1 MSILETAPL
10 LDPLLAALKIK
21 PCVLGVA
28 GGTGS
33 GKTTVA
39 RAILDAVGEG
49 RIALIEQDSYYRD
62 VDWRSETELLQH
74 NFDHPSAI
82 DDELLVSHLAAL
94 KAGHPVE
101 VPIYDFVRHR
111 RTARTRRV
119 EPQPVILLE
128 GILIFVEPALR
139 ELLDFKIYVDT
150 DADLRLIRRLG
161 RDMAERGRTVQ
172 DVLRQY
178 LQTVRPMH
186 LEFVE
191 PSKRWADIIIP
202 EGGENRVAL
211 EMVIAHV
218 QKLLGR

>member
-1 MSILETAPL
+1 MIETVPL
-10 LDPLLAALKIK
+10 LDPLLSALKFK

-39 RAILDAVGEG
+39 RAILDAVGPD
-49 RIALIEQDSYYRD
+49 RITLIEQDSYYRD
-62 VDWRSETELLQH
+62 VDWRSEGELLQH
-74 NFDHPSAI
+74 NFAHPSAL
-82 DDELLVSHLAAL
+82 DNELLVAHLAAL

-111 RTARTRRV
+111 RTARTKRV
-119 EPQPVILLE
+119 APQPVILLE
-128 GILIFVEPALR
+128 GILIFVEPDLR
-139 ELLDFKIYVDT
+139 DLLDFKIYVDT

-178 LQTVRPMH
+178 LETVRPMH

-191 PSKRWADIIIP
+191 PSKRYADIIIP

-211 EMVIAHV
+211 EMVVAHV
-218 QKLLGR
+218 QQLLEGK